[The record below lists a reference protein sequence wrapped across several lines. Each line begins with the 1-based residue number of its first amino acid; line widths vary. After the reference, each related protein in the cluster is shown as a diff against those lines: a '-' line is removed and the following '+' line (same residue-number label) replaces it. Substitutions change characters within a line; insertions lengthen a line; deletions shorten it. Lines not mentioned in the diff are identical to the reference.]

1 MKPKRWLVAGL
12 LLLSTGCVYY
22 NGMYNANRLA
32 NKAEKAEREDR
43 TFDARS
49 YWAQAEVKADSVI
62 SRHPTSG
69 WVDDAL
75 LIKSKAL
82 IVRGSCPE
90 AIPYLEQVLFSSTD
104 SDLVEQANL
113 LLGGCYAELDQPE
126 AVIRYLEAVSAG
138 TNPERSAAARALYG
152 SALTRLGRYQEAL
165 DVFSDLDDRQ
175 LDGERAVALA
185 GSGRI
190 GAADDL
196 ADSLIARRDTFVVW
210 DSVLAAVAR
219 HDLPTATELTDQLVA
234 QDSILPETRA
244 KYYLDDGRRWVAVD
258 PARAIERFKLA
269 TEDST
274 ARRNGGTARI
284 EWAVIELSWVKTS
297 EELVVVLSVLEP
309 ATRSGGADAL
319 RARRLMETIQR
330 VRSTADTLT
339 KESPNGDIEQFLLA
353 EAARDSL
360 GAPQLAHSFFRRL
373 TQDWP
378 ESPYAP
384 KALLAMATLDAA
396 NAIVYRQYLLY
407 AYPDSP
413 YLSYLAGGDT
423 DSLRGLEDSL
433 QAYAFS
439 KVVRQV
445 QPGRRGQGR
454 LRRVRS
460 DADDLLL
467 EDEPPE

>member
-1 MKPKRWLVAGL
+1 MKPTRWLVAGL
-12 LLLSTGCVYY
+12 LALSTGCVYY

-32 NKAEKAEREDR
+32 SKAEKAERDGR

-62 SRHPTSG
+62 SQHPTSG

-75 LIKSKAL
+75 MIKSKAL
-82 IVRGSCPE
+82 IIRGVCAE
-90 AIPYLEQVLFSSTD
+90 AITHLEHILFSSTD

-113 LLGGCYAELDQPE
+113 LLGGCYAELGQPE
-126 AVIRYLEAVSAG
+126 AVIRYVEAVSAG
-138 TNPERSAAARALYG
+138 TNPERSVAAKVLYG
-152 SALTRLGRYQEAL
+152 SALNRLGRYQEAL
-165 DVFSDLDDRQ
+165 DVLSDLDDRQ

-190 GAADDL
+190 GAAADL

-219 HDLPTATELTDQLVA
+219 HDLSSATELTNQLAA

-244 KYYLDDGRRWVAVD
+244 KYYVNDGRRWVAVD

-269 TEDST
+269 TQDST
-274 ARRNGGTARI
+274 ARRNGGTARV
-284 EWAVIELSWVKTS
+284 EWALIELSWVKTS
-297 EELVVVLSVLEP
+297 EELAVVLPVLEP

-319 RARRLMETIQR
+319 RARRLMETIRR

-360 GAPQLAHSFFRRL
+360 GALQLAHSFFWRL

-378 ESPYAP
+378 QSPYAP
-384 KALLAMATLDAA
+384 KAVLAMATLDEE

-423 DSLRGLEDSL
+423 GSLLGLEDSIR
-433 QAYAFS
+433 AYAFS
-439 KVVRQV
+439 RVARQV
-445 QPGRRGQGR
+445 QTERRGRGR
-454 LRRVRS
+454 QRRVRG
-460 DADDLLL
+460 DVDDLNF